1 MNEALADA
9 IRQQT
14 ETLAGLIRSQ
24 GDQRKET
31 DSALAE
37 VLSSMKQNSTQ
48 AKAAAAAHTGTLLH
62 GPGGLFNTPGLD
74 QALISL
80 HVKSKGLGQLLPAF
94 PSVDTTPF
102 FGFITGFGAES
113 GSEPVNPCDDAPTG
127 YIKSGTL
134 TAKFG
139 HVARDTKTIRL
150 PDTIKKLHRGDFTDL
165 MLTNAMMNPD
175 SSGTYYPQDVT
186 EQGFLD
192 QVVRAEQVIAAVNME
207 RKLSSLLWNGDATV
221 ATAQEG
227 YVEFPGLDSQI
238 ATGQVDA
245 ELGNAMASADSVI
258 MDWAYQSIGTAD
270 IVEPVEELED
280 YIFNL
285 AEDTGIG
292 PISGVLVMRPQ
303 AWRALTNA
311 WPVFQSVQ
319 PNSVPTGTDARI
331 LIDARTNVDER
342 NRMRQGLYLDI
353 NGRRYDVVLDTGI
366 TEENHSTN
374 AGLAVNEFASA
385 IYFVPLTVVGGMPV
399 TYWQYLPHQ
408 MSVPQTQLLN
418 GMETWWTDGGRFLW
432 SYDGTF
438 TCFKLK
444 METDPRVV
452 LRTPHLAWKIQ
463 NVKYTKLVPYRSD
476 DPTSD
481 YWKDGGVS
489 LRNLSPTQNAVW
501 L

>member
-1 MNEALADA
+1 MNDAYVEA

-14 ETLAGLIRSQ
+14 ETLAGLIKSQ
-24 GDQRKET
+24 NDQQKDT
-31 DSALAE
+31 GGALSE
-37 VLSSMKQNSTQ
+37 ILSNIKQNSGQ
-48 AKAAAAAHTGTLLH
+48 AKAAALAHTGTLLH

-94 PSVDTTPF
+94 PSTDTNPF

-113 GSEPVNPCDDAPTG
+113 GDEPVNPCDPAPTG
-127 YIKSGTL
+127 YMKSGTL

-150 PDTIKKLHRGDFTDL
+150 PDTIKKLNRGDFTDL
-165 MLTNAMMNPD
+165 MLVNSVMNED
-175 SSGTYYPQDVT
+175 TRGLYYPADLT
-186 EQGFLD
+186 EQGFID
-192 QVVRAEQVIAAVNME
+192 MVTKAEQVIAGVNME
-207 RKLSSLLWNGDATV
+207 RKLSDLLWNGDATV

-227 YVEFPGLDSQI
+227 YVEFPGLDAQI

-245 ELGNAMASADSVI
+245 ELNIAMPSADSVI
-258 MDWAYQSIGTAD
+258 MDWVYQDVSNTS
-270 IVEPVEELED
+270 IVEPIEELED
-280 YIFNL
+280 YVFNL
-285 AEDTGIG
+285 AEDTGLG
-292 PISGVLVMRPQ
+292 PVSGVLVMRPQ
-303 AWRALTNA
+303 AWRALSNA
-311 WPVFQSVQ
+311 WPVQQAIQ
-319 PNSVPTGTDARI
+319 PDMAVIAGSEARV
-331 LIDARTNVDER
+331 LIDARTNVEER

-353 NGRRYDVVLDTGI
+353 SGRRYNVVLDTGI
-366 TEENHSTN
+366 TEENSSS
-374 AGLAVNEFASA
+374 ASLDVGEFASA
-385 IYFVPLTVVGGMPV
+385 IYFVPLTVTGGMPV

-408 MSVPQTQLLN
+408 LSVPQTQLLR
-418 GMETWWTDGGRFLW
+418 GMETWYTDGGRFLW

-438 TCFKLK
+438 TCFVLK

-463 NVKYTKLVPYRSD
+463 NVKYSKLVPYRD
-476 DPTSD
+476 PDPTSD

-489 LRNLSPTQNAVW
+489 LRNISPTQYATW

>member
-1 MNEALADA
+1 MNDAYVEA

-14 ETLAGLIRSQ
+14 DTLAGLIRSQ
-24 GDQRKET
+24 SDQRKDT
-31 DSALAE
+31 DTALAE
-37 VLSSMKQNSTQ
+37 VLSQIKQNNNQ
-48 AKAAAAAHTGTLLH
+48 VKAAAAAHTGTLLH
-62 GPGGLFNTPGLD
+62 GPGGLFNSPGLD

-94 PSVDTTPF
+94 PSVDTNPF
-102 FGFITGFGAES
+102 FGFITGFGEEE

-127 YIKSGTL
+127 YMKSGTL

-165 MLTNAMMNPD
+165 MLVNSVMNEETR
-175 SSGTYYPQDVT
+175 GMYYPQDLT
-186 EQGFLD
+186 EAGFLD
-192 QVVRAEQVIAAVNME
+192 MVTKAEQVIAGINME
-207 RKLSSLLWNGDATV
+207 RKLSNLLWNGDATV

-245 ELGNAMASADSVI
+245 ELNVAIPSADSII
-258 MDWAYQSIGTAD
+258 MDWAYQEIGNAD
-270 IVEPVEELED
+270 IVAPIEELED
-280 YIFNL
+280 YVFNL

-292 PISGVLVMRPQ
+292 PISGVIVMRPQ
-303 AWRALTNA
+303 AWRALSNA
-311 WPVFQSVQ
+311 WPVFQATQPDSVA
-319 PNSVPTGTDARI
+319 TGSDARI
-331 LIDARTNVDER
+331 LIDARTNVEER

-366 TEENHSTN
+366 TEENSGTN
-374 AGLAVNEFASA
+374 AGLGTDEFASA

-408 MSVPQTQLLN
+408 LSVPQTQLLR
-418 GMETWWTDGGRFLW
+418 GMETWYTDGGRFLW

-463 NVKYTKLVPYRSD
+463 NVKYTKLVPYRDS

-489 LRNLSPTQNAVW
+489 LRNISPTQYATW